1 MDSPKENDNLSSG
14 KKSYRSI
21 HDEKAGID
29 AMVADLLKYLYEKFE
44 EDLKIKGHKSDVIK
58 ACMPEWYNK
67 VGDTN

>member
-1 MDSPKENDNLSSG
+1 
-14 KKSYRSI
+14 
-21 HDEKAGID
+21 
-29 AMVADLLKYLYEKFE
+29 MVADLLKYLYEKFE